1 MSSTRLIKRRI
12 RSSKNIAQIT
22 KAMEMVS
29 ASKMK
34 RAQQMAL
41 ASRPYSEKMANIIS
55 QLSAKAQHHIDH
67 FLLKDPR
74 LNWPEEE
81 EFKVLIILFSTD
93 KSLCGGLNTNLF
105 RGLETWLK
113 TLKTDLKLPLKTKFS
128 FITLG
133 KKAKEHILK
142 SNRFLLAEFPQFGDR
157 PHFQDILPISRL
169 VIEGFKKG
177 KLQMTFIAYMEFIST
192 ISQKLAVK
200 QLLPIETSQFQL
212 KKDQLEPSSPQSKE
226 AASSLSSDYIFEPTP
241 EKIFKQLLPQYI
253 ELQLYH
259 VLLESLASE
268 HSARMVTMKNASEN
282 ALDIIKQL
290 TLEYNQVRQS
300 KITNELLDVIGARM
314 ALE

>member
-12 RSSKNIAQIT
+12 KSSKNIAQIT

-34 RAQQMAL
+34 QAQIMAL
-41 ASRPYSEKMANIIS
+41 SSRPYTEKMYQVITSLS
-55 QLSAKAQHHIDH
+55 QKAQHHIDH

-74 LNWPEEE
+74 PNWKEDK
-81 EFKVLIILFSTD
+81 EFNILILLLSTD

-105 RGLETWLK
+105 RGLENWLK
-113 TLKTDLKLPLKTKFS
+113 QMKTELKLPPKTKLN
-128 FITLG
+128 FITIG

-142 SNRFLLAEFPQFGDR
+142 SNRFLLAEFPQFGDK
-157 PHFQDILPISRL
+157 PHFKDILPISRM
-169 VIEGFKKG
+169 IIDGFKKG
-177 KLQMTFIAYMEFIST
+177 EFQMAFLSFMEFIST
-192 ISQKLAVK
+192 ISQQLKVK
-200 QLLPIETSQFQL
+200 QLLPIR
-212 KKDQLEPSSPQSKE
+212 
-226 AASSLSSDYIFEPTP
+226 ASEITLDASNENVPALIPTDYIFEPSPT
-241 EKIFKQLLPQYI
+241 EIFNHLLPQYI

-268 HSARMVTMKNASEN
+268 HSARMVAMKSANEN
-282 ALDIIKQL
+282 ALDIVKDL

>member
-1 MSSTRLIKRRI
+1 MSSTRSIKRRI

-41 ASRPYSEKMANIIS
+41 ASRPYSEKMADIIS
-55 QLSAKAQHHIDH
+55 QLSAKAQHHVDH

-74 LNWPEEE
+74 LHWPEEK
-81 EFKVLIILFSTD
+81 EFKVLIILLSTD

-113 TLKTDLKLPLKTKFS
+113 TLKEDLQLPPKTKLS

-133 KKAKEHILK
+133 KKAKQHILK
-142 SNRFLLAEFPQFGDR
+142 SNRFLIAEFPQFGDR

-169 VIEGFKKG
+169 VIEGFKKAE
-177 KLQMTFIAYMEFIST
+177 LQMTFMAYMEFVST
-192 ISQKLAVK
+192 ISQKLTVK

-212 KKDQLEPSSPQSKE
+212 KKDQPEPPSSQPEETPPSF
-226 AASSLSSDYIFEPTP
+226 SSDYIFEPAP
-241 EKIFKQLLPQYI
+241 DKIFNHLLPQYI

-268 HSARMVTMKNASEN
+268 HSARMVAMKNANEN
-282 ALDIIKQL
+282 ALDIVSQL

>member
-12 RSSKNIAQIT
+12 KSSKNIAQIT

-34 RAQQMAL
+34 QAQIMAL
-41 ASRPYSEKMANIIS
+41 SSRPYTEKMYQVITS
-55 QLSAKAQHHIDH
+55 LSSKAQHHIDH

-74 LNWPEEE
+74 LNWPEDKK
-81 EFKVLIILFSTD
+81 FNVLIILLSTD

-105 RGLETWLK
+105 RGLENWLK
-113 TLKTDLKLPLKTKFS
+113 QMKTELKLPPKTKLN
-128 FITLG
+128 FITIG

-142 SNRFLLAEFPQFGDR
+142 SNRFLLAEFPQFGDK
-157 PHFQDILPISRL
+157 PHFKDILPISKM
-169 VIEGFKKG
+169 IIDGFKKG
-177 KLQMTFIAYMEFIST
+177 EFQMAFLSFMEFIST
-192 ISQKLAVK
+192 ISQQLKVK
-200 QLLPIETSQFQL
+200 QLLPIRASEISVDTSDEDAPTL
-212 KKDQLEPSSPQSKE
+212 MPT
-226 AASSLSSDYIFEPTP
+226 DYIFEPSP
-241 EKIFKQLLPQYI
+241 MEIFNHLLPQYI

-268 HSARMVTMKNASEN
+268 HSARMVAMKSANEN
-282 ALDIIKQL
+282 ALDIVKDL